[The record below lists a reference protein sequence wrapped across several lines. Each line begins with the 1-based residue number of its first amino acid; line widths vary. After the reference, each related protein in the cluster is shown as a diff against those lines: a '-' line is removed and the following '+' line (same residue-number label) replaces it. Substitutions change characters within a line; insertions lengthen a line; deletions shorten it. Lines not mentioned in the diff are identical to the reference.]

1 MGDAVV
7 YAIKKGYRVSQFS
20 PDDEWVEDRPRTT
33 CRQSSLKLTSA
44 YWLRLYL
51 LEWIRNWC
59 CIGKSDWFC
68 CQARGAF
75 YCWKA
80 LESFSST
87 RSSWGTFF
95 KLYLWKFRVSFETG
109 HFRLRVSYYTVMR
122 KSDAFCVQPNS
133 QKCVTFRHFSGF
145 FGKFSKIINLNIREQ
160 FQKDVFTSGTD
171 RLKSR

>member
-20 PDDEWVEDRPRTT
+20 PDDGWVEDRPRTT
-33 CRQSSLKLTSA
+33 CRRSSLKLTSA

-95 KLYLWKFRVSFETG
+95 KLNLWEFRVSFEIG
-109 HFRLRVSYYTVMR
+109 HFRLRNRRCIDFKYDIKAACDQTMR
-122 KSDAFCVQPNS
+122 ELGVDYLDMYLM
-133 QKCVTFRHFSGF
+133 HFPTG
-145 FGKFSKIINLNIREQ
+145 
-160 FQKDVFTSGTD
+160 FQKVAVGTPGMKD
-171 RLKSR
+171 SV